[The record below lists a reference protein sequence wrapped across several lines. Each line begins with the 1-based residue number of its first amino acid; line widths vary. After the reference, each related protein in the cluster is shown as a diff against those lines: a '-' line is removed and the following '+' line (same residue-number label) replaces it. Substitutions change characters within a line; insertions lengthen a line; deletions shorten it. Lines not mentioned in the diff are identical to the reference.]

1 MAKENIAFMVNLRKN
16 TVPDSDMFG
25 RYYPEAESKETLS
38 TKGFAK
44 HVSDHG
50 GTLVSYELMQ
60 MVLAG
65 IVKCLK
71 EYMSQGQ
78 PVKLDGLGT
87 FRPTVTSV
95 TGGAASI
102 EEALQKGVNNM
113 VAGVNFVFI
122 PENAQG
128 EEITSKKFKDQ
139 CSLQFAY
146 LVETIKKVIGG
157 KEKSYTLRT
166 PLSAWGIVQ
175 SEDEGTG
182 EEGGTSQNGG
192 TSGSGSSQSGS
203 NTGGS
208 QNSGSGTQNG
218 GSTNGGSTNSGSNS
232 GSGNNTGGSTGGN
245 TGSIEQGQEGD
256 YRLVIYKYGN
266 GTSTVTDDSEQE
278 INSNDNVHSGSNVN
292 ISVVPV
298 EGKEPIAKVNGNRI
312 TLTENDGTYNG
323 SFQMPTKGTVLEIL
337 TEPDEWDYADQ
348 N

>member
-232 GSGNNTGGSTGGN
+232 GSGQAPTLAARRVATPAATVVHRAAPRVTTDWS
-245 TGSIEQGQEGD
+245 S
-256 YRLVIYKYGN
+256 
-266 GTSTVTDDSEQE
+266 TSTAMVRQT
-278 INSNDNVHSGSNVN
+278 
-292 ISVVPV
+292 
-298 EGKEPIAKVNGNRI
+298 
-312 TLTENDGTYNG
+312 
-323 SFQMPTKGTVLEIL
+323 
-337 TEPDEWDYADQ
+337 
-348 N
+348 

>member
-44 HVSDHG
+44 HVS
-50 GTLVSYELMQ
+50 
-60 MVLAG
+60 G

-192 TSGSGSSQSGS
+192 F
-203 NTGGS
+203 
-208 QNSGSGTQNG
+208 
-218 GSTNGGSTNSGSNS
+218 
-232 GSGNNTGGSTGGN
+232 
-245 TGSIEQGQEGD
+245 
-256 YRLVIYKYGN
+256 
-266 GTSTVTDDSEQE
+266 SEQ
-278 INSNDNVHSGSNVN
+278 
-292 ISVVPV
+292 
-298 EGKEPIAKVNGNRI
+298 R
-312 TLTENDGTYNG
+312 
-323 SFQMPTKGTVLEIL
+323 
-337 TEPDEWDYADQ
+337 
-348 N
+348 

>member
-102 EEALQKGVNNM
+102 EEALEKGVNNM

-146 LVETIKKVIGG
+146 LVETIKKVISG

-166 PLSAWGIVQ
+166 PLSAWGIVDA
-175 SEDEGTG
+175 EADA
-182 EEGGTSQNGG
+182 EGGSTNSG
-192 TSGSGSSQSGS
+192 TDSGSSQSGTQTGD
-203 NTGGS
+203 NTQGG
-208 QNSGSGTQNG
+208 GTDNPGDDNQG
-218 GSTNGGSTNSGSNS
+218 
-232 GSGNNTGGSTGGN
+232 GGN
-245 TGSIEQGQEGD
+245 SSITPGEGD
-256 YRLVIYKYGN
+256 
-266 GTSTVTDDSEQE
+266 
-278 INSNDNVHSGSNVN
+278 
-292 ISVVPV
+292 
-298 EGKEPIAKVNGNRI
+298 
-312 TLTENDGTYNG
+312 
-323 SFQMPTKGTVLEIL
+323 
-337 TEPDEWDYADQ
+337 
-348 N
+348 

>member
-44 HVSDHG
+44 HVADHG
-50 GTLVSYELMQ
+50 GTLVNYELMQ
-60 MVLAG
+60 LVLAG

-78 PVKLDGLGT
+78 PVKFDGLGT
-87 FRPTVTSV
+87 FRPTVTSI

-102 EEALQKGVNNM
+102 EEALRKGVNNM
-113 VAGVNFVFI
+113 VEGVNFVFI
-122 PENAQG
+122 PENTQG

-175 SEDEGTG
+175 ADD
-182 EEGGTSQNGG
+182 EGGTNGGENGDENQGGSENGG
-192 TSGSGSSQSGS
+192 TNQG
-203 NTGGS
+203 
-208 QNSGSGTQNG
+208 GSGTGTITQNLAAP
-218 GSTNGGSTNSGSNS
+218 TISGTTPFEETTQVTMA
-232 GSGNNTGGSTGGN
+232 GPDGAEIHYTTDGN
-245 TGSIEQGQEGD
+245 D
-256 YRLVIYKYGN
+256 P
-266 GTSTVTDDSEQE
+266 TSESA
-278 INSNDNVHSGSNVN
+278 
-292 ISVVPV
+292 P
-298 EGKEPIAKVNGNRI
+298 
-312 TLTENDGTYNG
+312 
-323 SFQMPTKGTVLEIL
+323 
-337 TEPDEWDYADQ
+337 
-348 N
+348 

>member
-44 HVSDHG
+44 HVADHG

-60 MVLAG
+60 LVLAG

-166 PLSAWGIVQ
+166 PLSAWGIVDA
-175 SEDEGTG
+175 EADA
-182 EEGGTSQNGG
+182 EGGSTNSG
-192 TSGSGSSQSGS
+192 TDSGSSQSGTQTGD
-203 NTGGS
+203 NTQGG
-208 QNSGSGTQNG
+208 GTDNPG
-218 GSTNGGSTNSGSNS
+218 GDNQG
-232 GSGNNTGGSTGGN
+232 GGN
-245 TGSIEQGQEGD
+245 SSITPGEGD
-256 YRLVIYKYGN
+256 
-266 GTSTVTDDSEQE
+266 
-278 INSNDNVHSGSNVN
+278 
-292 ISVVPV
+292 
-298 EGKEPIAKVNGNRI
+298 
-312 TLTENDGTYNG
+312 
-323 SFQMPTKGTVLEIL
+323 
-337 TEPDEWDYADQ
+337 
-348 N
+348 

>member
-232 GSGNNTGGSTGGN
+232 GSESGT
-245 TGSIEQGQEGD
+245 EGD

-312 TLTENDGTYNG
+312 TLTENDGVYTG
-323 SFQMPTKGTVLEIL
+323 SFQMPTKGTVLEINS
-337 TEPDEWDYADQ
+337 EPDEWDYADQ

>member
-192 TSGSGSSQSGS
+192 TSGNGSSQSGS

-218 GSTNGGSTNSGSNS
+218 GSANSGSTNSGSNS
-232 GSGNNTGGSTGGN
+232 GSGTNTGGSTGGN
-245 TGSIEQGQEGD
+245 SGSQSGTEGD

-312 TLTENDGTYNG
+312 TLTENEGTYIG

>member
-166 PLSAWGIVQ
+166 PLSAWGIVL

-218 GSTNGGSTNSGSNS
+218 GSTNGGSSNSGSNS
-232 GSGNNTGGSTGGN
+232 GSGTNTGGSTGGN
-245 TGSIEQGQEGD
+245 SGSQSGTEGD

-266 GTSTVTDDSEQE
+266 GTLTVTDDSEQE

-312 TLTENDGTYNG
+312 TLTENDGTYTG